1 MHSDILRIAF
11 ETFVSFLLGLVRL
24 VAGRVVLVEE
34 LVVGHFGFILD
45 SEFWSLIHS
54 VAVYDSQLRWT
65 RMFCCFS
72 KYLQPVD
79 CAYLLK
85 VWDLWSACYSMR
97 LH

>member
-1 MHSDILRIAF
+1 MHSYILHIAF
-11 ETFVSFLLGLVRL
+11 KTFVSFLLGL
-24 VAGRVVLVEE
+24 AP
-34 LVVGHFGFILD
+34 LVVDQVALAVKPIAVHFEFIFYFELW
-45 SEFWSLIHS
+45 FLILW
-54 VAVYDSQLRWT
+54 ADLYDSQLRWT

-85 VWDLWSACYSMR
+85 ASGFWCAHHLMI